1 MENQQHKQCQYINQ
15 VTWGQ
20 CKLAVNRVAN
30 LLWFNDCELDDYVLS
45 VWKDRLP
52 TALKLVLLDALVS
65 EELKESKDTLTM
77 VKYYKQL
84 KQQDNSLRD

>member
-15 VTWGQ
+15 VTWDQ

-65 EELKESKDTLTM
+65 EELKGSEDTLTM

-84 KQQDNSLRD
+84 KQQDNSLMD